1 MRGDQ
6 QAIADALADI
16 RQSLEVDGYRL
27 GVEGA
32 TTHDLRVRITALPGA
47 CEECLAP
54 AEVIKM
60 IISGGVGGAYA
71 PDEIELLL
79 PAAGA
84 H

>member
-1 MRGDQ
+1 MRGNQ
-6 QAIADALADI
+6 QAVAEALADI

-32 TTHDLRVRITALPGA
+32 TARDLRVRITALPGA

-54 AEVIKM
+54 AQVIKM
-60 IISGGVGGAYA
+60 IISGGVDGAYS
-71 PDEIELLL
+71 PDEIELIL